1 VAKPRASWTI
11 LGRPHTHRPR
21 RRNVV
26 AMPTSAVPTEAF
38 APTFLSGLSNE
49 SREEL
54 LAIAQYRRVPA
65 KEVLL
70 RAGEKATLLFLL
82 HSGTAKYYRITTQ
95 GQELLLR
102 WLIPGD
108 VFGLGTLLKHP
119 PDYMGSAQTLE
130 ECEIYSWTNPDIR
143 KFLKLYPQLGE
154 NALRIALSYLSGYA
168 ERHSSLLCRSAEQRV
183 ARCLLNLG
191 NRAGHHYPGG
201 AEVDIT
207 NEQLGSLSDVGL
219 FTVSRILNKW
229 ERSGAIGKLRGR
241 VFIKVPEKLI
251 TD

>member
-1 VAKPRASWTI
+1 
-11 LGRPHTHRPR
+11 
-21 RRNVV
+21 V

-38 APTFLSGLSNE
+38 APTLLSGISNE
-49 SREEL
+49 SREQI
-54 LAIAQYRRVPA
+54 LAMAQFRRVPA
-65 KEVLL
+65 KEMLI
-70 RAGEKATLLFLL
+70 RAGETATFLFLL
-82 HSGTAKYYRITTQ
+82 HAGTAKYYRVTKQ

-108 VFGLGTLLKHP
+108 VFGLGTMLKHP
-119 PDYMGSAQTLE
+119 PDYMGSVQTLDE
-130 ECEIYSWTNPDIR
+130 SEVYCWNHPDVR
-143 KFLKLYPQLGE
+143 KIVKVYPQLGE
-154 NALRIALSYLSGYA
+154 NALRIALLYLSGYA
-168 ERHSSLLCRSAEQRV
+168 ERHSSLLSRTAEQRV

-191 NRAGHHYPGG
+191 NRTGHHYPGG

>member
-1 VAKPRASWTI
+1 M
-11 LGRPHTHRPR
+11 
-21 RRNVV
+21 

-38 APTFLSGLSNE
+38 APTLLSGISNE
-49 SREEL
+49 SREQI
-54 LAIAQYRRVPA
+54 LAMAQFRRVPA
-65 KEVLL
+65 KEMLI
-70 RAGEKATLLFLL
+70 RAGEKATFLFLL
-82 HSGTAKYYRITTQ
+82 HAGTAKYYRLTKQ

-119 PDYMGSAQTLE
+119 PDYMGSAQTLD
-130 ECEIYSWTNPDIR
+130 ECEVYCWAHPDVR
-143 KFLKLYPQLGE
+143 KLVKVYPLLGE
-154 NALRIALSYLSGYA
+154 NALRIALSYLSGYS
-168 ERHSSLLCRSAEQRV
+168 ERHSSLLSRTAEQRV

-219 FTVSRILNKW
+219 FTVSRVLNKW

-241 VFIKVPEKLI
+241 VFIKVPEKLV

>member
-1 VAKPRASWTI
+1 M
-11 LGRPHTHRPR
+11 
-21 RRNVV
+21 
-26 AMPTSAVPTEAF
+26 AMPSSAIPGDAF
-38 APTFLSGLSNE
+38 APTLLSGISDE
-49 SREEL
+49 TREQI
-54 LAIAQYRRVPA
+54 LAHAEYRRVPP
-65 KEVLL
+65 KEVLI
-70 RAGEKATLLFLL
+70 RGGEKATHLFLL
-82 HSGTAKYYRITTQ
+82 HSGTAKYYRVTNQ

-102 WLIPGD
+102 WLVPGD

-119 PDYMGSAQTLE
+119 PDYMGSAQTLD
-130 ECEIYSWTNPDIR
+130 ECEAYRWAHPDVR
-143 KFLKLYPQLGE
+143 KLVKIYPQLGE
-154 NALRIALSYLSGYA
+154 NALRIALVYLSAYA
-168 ERHSSLLCRSAEQRV
+168 ERHSSLLNRSAEQRV
-183 ARCLLNLG
+183 ARCLLGLG

>member
-1 VAKPRASWTI
+1 
-11 LGRPHTHRPR
+11 
-21 RRNVV
+21 V
-26 AMPTSAVPTEAF
+26 AMPTSAVPTEVF
-38 APTFLSGLSNE
+38 APTLLSGISNE
-49 SREEL
+49 SREQI
-54 LAIAQYRRVPA
+54 LAMAQFRRVPP
-65 KEVLL
+65 KEQLI
-70 RAGEKATLLFLL
+70 RAGEKATFLFLL
-82 HSGTAKYYRITTQ
+82 HAGTAKYYRVTKQ

-108 VFGLGTLLKHP
+108 VFGLATLLKHP
-119 PDYMGSAQTLE
+119 PDYMGSVQTLD
-130 ECEIYSWTNPDIR
+130 ECDFYCWAHPDVR
-143 KFLKLYPQLGE
+143 KLVKVYPHLGE

-168 ERHSSLLCRSAEQRV
+168 ERHSSLLSRTAEQRV
-183 ARCLLNLG
+183 ARCLLDLG

>member
-1 VAKPRASWTI
+1 M
-11 LGRPHTHRPR
+11 
-21 RRNVV
+21 
-26 AMPTSAVPTEAF
+26 AMPSSAIPSEAF
-38 APTFLSGLSNE
+38 APTFLSGITNE
-49 SREEL
+49 AREQIL
-54 LAIAQYRRVPA
+54 GLAEYRRVPPR
-65 KEVLL
+65 ELL
-70 RAGEKATLLFLL
+70 IRAGEKATHLFLL
-82 HSGTAKYYRITTQ
+82 HSGTAKYYRVTKQ

-119 PDYMGSAQTLE
+119 PDYMGSVQTLD
-130 ECEIYSWTNPDIR
+130 ECEIYRWIHPDVR
-143 KFLKLYPQLGE
+143 KMVKVYPQLGE
-154 NALRIALSYLSGYA
+154 NALRISLAYLSAYS
-168 ERHSSLLCRSAEQRV
+168 ERHSSLLNRSAEQRV
-183 ARCLLNLG
+183 ARCLLDLG
-191 NRAGHHYPGG
+191 NRIGHHYPGG

-241 VFIKVPEKLI
+241 VFLKVPEKLI

>member
-1 VAKPRASWTI
+1 M
-11 LGRPHTHRPR
+11 
-21 RRNVV
+21 
-26 AMPTSAVPTEAF
+26 AMPTPAIPTEAVL
-38 APTFLSGLSNE
+38 PTLFGGISAE
-49 SREEL
+49 SRDHILSLAEYRKVPPKEL
-54 LAIAQYRRVPA
+54 LI
-65 KEVLL
+65 
-70 RAGEKATLLFLL
+70 RAGEPATHLFLI
-82 HSGTAKYYRITTQ
+82 HSGTAKYFRITKE

-119 PDYMGSAQTLE
+119 PDYMGSAQTLD
-130 ECEIYSWTNPDIR
+130 ECEIYRWPHPEVRHIV
-143 KFLKLYPQLGE
+143 KAYPQLGE
-154 NALRIALSYLSGYA
+154 NALRIALAYLSGYA
-168 ERHSSLLCRSAEQRV
+168 ERHSSLLNHTAEQRV

-191 NRAGHHYPGG
+191 NRVGHHYPGG
-201 AEVDIT
+201 AEIDIT

-251 TD
+251 TE

>member
-1 VAKPRASWTI
+1 
-11 LGRPHTHRPR
+11 
-21 RRNVV
+21 V

-38 APTFLSGLSNE
+38 ATSFLSGISDE
-49 SREEL
+49 SREHI
-54 LAIAQYRRVPA
+54 LASGQFRKVPA
-65 KEVLL
+65 NEVLI

-82 HSGTAKYYRITTQ
+82 HAGTAKYYRITKQ

-102 WLIPGD
+102 WLVPGD

-119 PDYMGSAQTLE
+119 PDYMGSAQALE
-130 ECEIYSWTNPDIR
+130 ECDFYCWDHTELR
-143 KFLKLYPQLGE
+143 KLLRLYPTLGE
-154 NALRIALSYLSGYA
+154 NALRIALDYLSGYA
-168 ERHSSLLCRSAEQRV
+168 ERHSSLLSRTAEQRV
-183 ARCLLNLG
+183 ARCLLNMG
-191 NRAGHHYPGG
+191 HRAGHYYPGG
-201 AEVDIT
+201 AEVNIT